1 MTDRSHYDVG
11 YRKPPEHGRFRRG
24 KSGNPLGRPKK
35 QPPLGLDA
43 LLIEELLSTVTV
55 HTNGKSKKLLK
66 MKVVVKRFVAK
77 AMEGDLQA
85 LKCLLSMPF
94 VRTIAPPVM
103 LPTLNSEQLK
113 FLDAVRQQAQ
123 KYSAIKSG
131 TTRGGQS
138 FDD

>member
-1 MTDRSHYDVG
+1 MRDRSHYDVG
-11 YRKPPEHGRFRRG
+11 YRKPPEHGKFRRG

-35 QPPLGLDA
+35 QPPQGLDA
-43 LLIEELLSTVTV
+43 LLIEELLSTVTI
-55 HTNGKSKKLLK
+55 HTNGKSKKLLR
-66 MKVVVKRFVAK
+66 MEVIVKRFVAK

-85 LKCLLSMPF
+85 LRDLMRMPF

-123 KYSAIKSG
+123 KYSTIKPG
-131 TTRGGQS
+131 QTRGGQS